1 LNYFDFE
8 LCFQFI
14 VSCHAFLKKQEAIN
28 DKNFGKCQTG
38 LLSYFRIVRTIV
50 FGIKSLAINVKT
62 KSENFFETKE

>member
-8 LCFQFI
+8 L
-14 VSCHAFLKKQEAIN
+14 SCHAFFKKQEAIN
-28 DKNFGKCQTG
+28 DKNFGKRHTG